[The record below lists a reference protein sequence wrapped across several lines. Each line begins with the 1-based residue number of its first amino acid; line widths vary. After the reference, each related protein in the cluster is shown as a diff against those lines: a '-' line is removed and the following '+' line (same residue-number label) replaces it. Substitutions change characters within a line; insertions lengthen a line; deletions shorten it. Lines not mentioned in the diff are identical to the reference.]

1 MENSMLETLD
11 RISLS
16 FKKFSGLIVASLI
29 ILTVFLTPAIPTWA
43 AIVALYPMLTSIVDI
58 YLEIVG

>member
-11 RISLS
+11 RKSLS

-29 ILTVFLTPAIPTWA
+29 ILTVILTPAIPTWV

-58 YLEIVG
+58 SLEIVG